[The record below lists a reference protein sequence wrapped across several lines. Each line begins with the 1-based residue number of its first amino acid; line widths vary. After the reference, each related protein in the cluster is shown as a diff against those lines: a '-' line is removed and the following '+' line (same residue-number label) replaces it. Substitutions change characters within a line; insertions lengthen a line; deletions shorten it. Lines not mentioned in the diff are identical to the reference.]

1 MANIIRLLPDSLAN
15 QIAAGEVVQRPA
27 SAVKELLENAVDA
40 GSTHIQLIVK
50 EAGKTLIQVID
61 NGSGMSETDA
71 RMSFERHAT
80 SKIKTVDDLFQ
91 IRTLG
96 FRGEALASIAAV
108 AQVEMKT
115 KREEDE
121 LGTFLHISGS
131 HIVEQIPTQ
140 CSKGTSIAV
149 KNLFFNVPARRN
161 FLKSNSLEL
170 KHIIEEF
177 QRVSLINPEIE
188 FSFYHNDS
196 EVYNLR
202 KGKLAHRIIG
212 LFGKNYKQNLIPC
225 QEELPSMTV
234 RGYIGRPEAAK
245 RTRGEQF
252 FFVNNRF
259 IKHSYLNHAV
269 VTAFEGLLP
278 EESFPFYVLII
289 ETEPQRIDVN
299 VHPTKTEIKFEDE
312 RTTYALVRAAVRQAL
327 GKHHLSPKMDF
338 DLDANFAG
346 TGRLEHHAEEHE
358 VDWQKEL
365 GDLPPLTQSLN
376 YTQFRNN
383 PLQKRNLQHWEQLY
397 DFDNAKQFDEEMRKV
412 LEGVPQERTEILTF
426 ESKIENEN
434 PTTKKVFQLH
444 NSFIISQIKSGMLLI
459 DQQAAHELILYE
471 RFLQNIQ
478 GGRGAVQQLLF
489 PETLILNPVDITL
502 LNEIEWEL
510 RNLGF
515 DFVLKDRQLIVSGVP
530 ANLPVTVEA
539 RLIEEL
545 LEQAQYGGN
554 LNVSKAEKIA
564 YSMSKRLS
572 MRLFTYLSEQ
582 ECNTLID
589 QLFACPNPNYA
600 PDGRKVLR
608 ILSLEEIG
616 RLLG

>member
-1 MANIIRLLPDSLAN
+1 MSNIIRLLPDSLAN

-40 GSTHIQLIVK
+40 GSMHIQLIVK

-115 KREEDE
+115 KREEEE

-131 HIVEQIPTQ
+131 QILEQTPIQ

-170 KHIIEEF
+170 KHIIDEF
-177 QRVSLINPEIE
+177 QRVALINPDIE

-234 RGYIGRPEAAK
+234 RGYVGRPESAK

-278 EESFPFYVLII
+278 DDSFPFYVLII

-312 RTTYALVRAAVRQAL
+312 KTAYALVRAAVRQAL

-338 DLDANFAG
+338 ELDANFTTAG
-346 TGRLEHHAEEHE
+346 KLELHAEEHE

-365 GDLPPLTQSLN
+365 GDLPPLNPSLN

-383 PLQKRNLQHWEQLY
+383 PLQKSNLQHWEQLY
-397 DFDNAKQFDEEMRKV
+397 NFEESKDFDEEMRKV
-412 LEGVPQERTEILTF
+412 LEKSPQESASTLTF
-426 ESKIENEN
+426 QSKVEDSQA
-434 PTTKKVFQLH
+434 TKKVFQLH
-444 NSFIISQIKSGMLLI
+444 HSFIISQVKSGMLLI

-471 RFLQNIQ
+471 KFLQNIQ
-478 GGRGAVQQLLF
+478 GGKGAVQQLLF
-489 PETLILNPVDITL
+489 PETLTLRPADIAL

-515 DFVLKDRQLIVSGVP
+515 DFVLKDTQLIVSGVP
-530 ANLPVTVEA
+530 ANLPITVEA

-545 LEQAQYGGN
+545 IEQAQYGGN
-554 LNVSKAEKIA
+554 LNFSKAEKIA

-572 MRLFTYLSEQ
+572 MRLFTHLSEQ
-582 ECNTLID
+582 ECNALID
-589 QLFACPNPNYA
+589 QLFACANPNYA
-600 PDGRKVLR
+600 PDGRKILR

-616 RLLG
+616 RLLM